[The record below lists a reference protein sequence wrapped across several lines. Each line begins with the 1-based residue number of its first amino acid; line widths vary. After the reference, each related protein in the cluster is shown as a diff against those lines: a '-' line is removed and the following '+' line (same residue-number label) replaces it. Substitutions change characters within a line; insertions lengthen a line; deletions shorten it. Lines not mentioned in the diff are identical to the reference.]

1 MALWKIYD
9 PSSLIAEPKCETVVE
24 NISAIG
30 YDGKFA
36 VFKHNNT
43 EKAYGCLIYATGSVR
58 NFATAEELDRF
69 IKLNYPDSALP
80 ELMKLENF
88 YKLMWQAIE
97 KIKQTDPQKLA
108 Y

>member
-1 MALWKIYD
+1 MPQDRCGILPPQK
-9 PSSLIAEPKCETVVE
+9 K
-24 NISAIG
+24 
-30 YDGKFA
+30 
-36 VFKHNNT
+36 
-43 EKAYGCLIYATGSVR
+43 
-58 NFATAEELDRF
+58 ELDRF

>member
-1 MALWKIYD
+1 MQ
-9 PSSLIAEPKCETVVE
+9 
-24 NISAIG
+24 
-30 YDGKFA
+30 
-36 VFKHNNT
+36 
-43 EKAYGCLIYATGSVR
+43 
-58 NFATAEELDRF
+58 NFSTAEELDRF

-80 ELMKLENF
+80 EMVELEKF